1 MARIFVN
8 LGDIE
13 QLDPGFI
20 AINNASG
27 IPGILGVVLLSVG
40 PVPNPRITVPWV
52 GLPGVLAVDPANE
65 QRMDYL
71 ALQSVLKRDI
81 VLETGS
87 MGKPLAALRVC
98 VNELMTHWGIDLEKH
113 RTLARRATPRSD
125 PRTWIRPKDYL
136 GEGRSIGFINFRLIV
151 DEKGKVA
158 ECTILGP
165 TQLGEFP
172 ETACSRLARRAKFD
186 PALDAFDRP
195 VRSYYISSVVLV
207 NSGR

>member
-1 MARIFVN
+1 ILLVIALGLATSTNAQDKDPLRLSPSSACAGNDGDERCELTREFGADEQEVTRVIRADGPGGRFYISAFGQPLDIAQPMARIFVN

-20 AINNASG
+20 AINYASG

-81 VLETGS
+81 V
-87 MGKPLAALRVC
+87 
-98 VNELMTHWGIDLEKH
+98 
-113 RTLARRATPRSD
+113 
-125 PRTWIRPKDYL
+125 
-136 GEGRSIGFINFRLIV
+136 
-151 DEKGKVA
+151 
-158 ECTILGP
+158 
-165 TQLGEFP
+165 
-172 ETACSRLARRAKFD
+172 
-186 PALDAFDRP
+186 
-195 VRSYYISSVVLV
+195 
-207 NSGR
+207 